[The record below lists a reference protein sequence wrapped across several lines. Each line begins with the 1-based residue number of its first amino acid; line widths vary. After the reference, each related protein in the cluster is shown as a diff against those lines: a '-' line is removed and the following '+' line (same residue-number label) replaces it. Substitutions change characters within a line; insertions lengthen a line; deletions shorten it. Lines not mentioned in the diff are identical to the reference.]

1 MGYYRGMKKRYKA
14 LIISG
19 SVLALLV
26 SLGLISAY
34 FTLLYRYKG
43 RQVDNPWNKDD
54 PFSLASV
61 KTLQKKKDKDFV
73 ILNFADIQLCDLE
86 DTFTKESVHRI
97 MDKLVSEHKPDLIT
111 LTGDQTWSNENLL
124 SLRSIL
130 RWLESYNIPYAPVFG
145 NHDCGNE
152 FSSAVA
158 GYNYCCDLY
167 EDSPHCLF
175 DRGPTNIERFG
186 NYPVNIVEEGKVI
199 KTLYFLDLGYYDEIS
214 PKQKE
219 WFGYT
224 ANGIESELGYQPE
237 GMMFTHKDFPEYRQ
251 AYRNYLN
258 GSAEEEGEVNVHG
271 GFSHVEEDGFVEFA
285 KSHGVSDFLCGHQHW
300 NNFTIKDDGAR
311 FTFCMKTGHYGGI
324 YQDDSL
330 TLSGGTL
337 ISIGEETK
345 ITHQLI
351 DA

>member
-1 MGYYRGMKKRYKA
+1 MKKRTKV

-19 SVLALLV
+19 SALGVIAGIGFLSV
-26 SLGLISAY
+26 Y

-43 RQVDNPWNKDD
+43 RQVDNPWSKDD

-61 KTLQKKKDKDFV
+61 KTLQKKKGKDFV

-130 RWLESYNIPYAPVFG
+130 RWLESYKVPYAPVFG
-145 NHDCGNE
+145 NHDHGNE

-158 GYNYCCDLY
+158 GLNYCCDLY

-175 DRGPTNIERFG
+175 SRGPTNIDRLG
-186 NYPVNIVEEGKVI
+186 NYPINIVEEGKVV
-199 KTLYFLDLGYYDEIS
+199 KTLYFLDLGYFDSIS
-214 PKQKE
+214 HKQRD
-219 WFGYT
+219 WFCYT
-224 ANGIESELGYQPE
+224 ADGIENELGYAPE
-237 GMMFTHKDFPEYRQ
+237 GMMFTHKDFPSFRN
-251 AYRNYLN
+251 AYKHYLD
-258 GSAEEEGEVNVHG
+258 GSAQNSGDVYANG
-271 GFSHVEEDGFVEFA
+271 GYSYVEEDGFVELA
-285 KSHGVSDFLCGHQHW
+285 KQHGVTDFLCGHQHW
-300 NNFTIKDDGAR
+300 NNFTIQDNGAR
-311 FTFCMKTGHYGGI
+311 FTFCLKTGPYGGI

-330 TLSGGTL
+330 TLSGGTV
-337 ISIGEETK
+337 ITIGEETK
-345 ITHQLI
+345 ITHHL
-351 DA
+351 AGA